1 MGIFKRGLLL
11 SLFVCV
17 AATGATAQAR
27 KPDIRIATG
36 TPGGAYYVMG
46 AVLAEALNKSGRV
59 NSATA
64 EASSGAIESSRLMS
78 SGEITIG
85 GMDAPLVIA
94 GLRGQAPFKDK
105 VSYLT
110 VAPLGYWALFFIGLE
125 SSNITSL
132 EQIKGKRIAIGAK
145 GSGMEAH
152 ARYFFNALGWSF
164 DDIRPVYQ
172 AFGPGAA
179 STREGKVDLQFQCC
193 IPNGGLTELT
203 ELSRTRVVATPPE
216 LLQKMLGTEGLYT
229 QSILKK
235 GALRGHD
242 TDLPV
247 VSIQIGWFA
256 VPTLPE
262 ETAYIIM
269 KTMLENIEQFAE
281 RSPQY
286 RSAKEL
292 FDDARAKSQ
301 PSLLEM
307 GAPLHPGSVRAFR
320 EAGIIK

>member
-1 MGIFKRGLLL
+1 MGMFKRLLAPAVL
-11 SLFVCV
+11 ACMVATTSLGQ
-17 AATGATAQAR
+17 TK

-46 AVLAEALNKSGRV
+46 AILAEALNKSGRV

-94 GLRGQAPFKDK
+94 GLRGQPPFTDK
-105 VSYLT
+105 LSYVT
-110 VAPLGYWALFFIGLE
+110 VTPLGYWALFFISLE

-132 EQIKGKRIAIGAK
+132 EQIRGKRIAIGAK

-203 ELSRTRVVATPPE
+203 ELSKTRVVATPPE

-235 GALRGHD
+235 GAIRGHD
-242 TDLPV
+242 VDMPV
-247 VSIQIGWFA
+247 VSIQIGWFG
-256 VPTLPE
+256 VPSLPE

-269 KTMLENIEQFAE
+269 KTMLENIDQFAE

-286 RSAKEL
+286 KSTQEL
-292 FDDARAKSQ
+292 IDEARAKAQ
-301 PSLLEM
+301 PKLLEM
-307 GAPLHPGSVRAFR
+307 GAPLHPGSLRALR
-320 EAGIIK
+320 EAGIVK

>member
-1 MGIFKRGLLL
+1 MGMFKRLLAPAVL
-11 SLFVCV
+11 ACMVATTSLGQ
-17 AATGATAQAR
+17 TK

-46 AVLAEALNKSGRV
+46 AILAEALNKSGRV

-94 GLRGQAPFKDK
+94 GLRGQPPFKDK
-105 VSYLT
+105 LSYVT
-110 VAPLGYWALFFIGLE
+110 VTPLGYWALFFISLE

-132 EQIKGKRIAIGAK
+132 EQIRGKRIAIGAK

-203 ELSRTRVVATPPE
+203 ELSKTRVVATPPE

-235 GALRGHD
+235 GAIRGHD
-242 TDLPV
+242 VDMPV
-247 VSIQIGWFA
+247 VSIQIGWFG
-256 VPTLPE
+256 VPSLPE

-269 KTMLENIEQFAE
+269 KTMLENIDQFAE

-286 RSAKEL
+286 KSTQEL
-292 FDDARAKSQ
+292 IDEARAKAQ
-301 PSLLEM
+301 PKLLEM
-307 GAPLHPGSVRAFR
+307 GAPLHPGSLRALR
-320 EAGIIK
+320 EAGIVK